1 MSGAGESAGTQYLDF
16 VSSAAEIAREAGAR
30 LREFFA
36 QGVETEYKGDVD
48 LVTVADRT
56 VEKLIKTSPD
66 AAEILV
72 AECRE
77 ASSQALADLRDL
89 VRG

>member
-1 MSGAGESAGTQYLDF
+1 MS
-16 VSSAAEIAREAGAR
+16 EIANPASAVELVWVPGASEVAHEAGAR

-56 VEKLIKTSPD
+56 VEKLIRSLDLKRPLSID
-66 AAEILV
+66 KL
-72 AECRE
+72 RE
-77 ASSQALADLRDL
+77 N
-89 VRG
+89 GY

>member
-1 MSGAGESAGTQYLDF
+1 MSGAEAATAQNL
-16 VSSAAEIAREAGAR
+16 VWVPKAAEIALEAGAR

-56 VEKLIKTSPD
+56 VEKLI
-66 AAEILV
+66 
-72 AECRE
+72 RE
-77 ASSQALADLRDL
+77 RLGACVSRARNLRR
-89 VRG
+89 RGHA